1 MNVTTTTTRSF
12 GERELSALNARVD
25 ALSLRD
31 ADEWDEAVDW
41 GVLTYTCHPFIIG
54 RGHRIM
60 MLERLI
66 QRMMDE
72 GAVFQRIDE
81 TVEEF
86 KQRSP
91 LSAS

>member
-1 MNVTTTTTRSF
+1 MRT
-12 GERELSALNARVD
+12 
-25 ALSLRD
+25 
-31 ADEWDEAVDW
+31 AVEW

-66 QRMMDE
+66 RRMKDE

-81 TVEEF
+81 TVQEF
-86 KQRSP
+86 RQRSAVP
-91 LSAS
+91 A